1 MLLTRKCGGTDRDRV
16 KGRGYQNWLQCYD
29 GKFVVPIFLTKRRI
43 LQGKDCQRHPCP
55 SIKPCNLICNQRFE
69 IC

>member
-1 MLLTRKCGGTDRDRV
+1 MLLTRKCMGTDRDRV

-43 LQGKDCQRHPCP
+43 SHSKTASVILVRQSNHVT
-55 SIKPCNLICNQRFE
+55 
-69 IC
+69 

>member
-1 MLLTRKCGGTDRDRV
+1 MGTDRDRV

-43 LQGKDCQRHPCP
+43 SHSKTASVILVRQSNHVT
-55 SIKPCNLICNQRFE
+55 
-69 IC
+69 

>member
-1 MLLTRKCGGTDRDRV
+1 MLLTRKCRGTDRDRV

-43 LQGKDCQRHPCP
+43 SQNKDC
-55 SIKPCNLICNQRFE
+55 
-69 IC
+69 